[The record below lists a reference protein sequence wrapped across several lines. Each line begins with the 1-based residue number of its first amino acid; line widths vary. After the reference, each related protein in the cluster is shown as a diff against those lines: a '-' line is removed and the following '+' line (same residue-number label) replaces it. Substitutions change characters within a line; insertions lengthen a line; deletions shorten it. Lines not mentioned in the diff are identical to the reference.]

1 MINKLFLKLA
11 LKNLSLELLEALLAQ
26 GIDIARKK
34 GVDFMPGVESDK
46 AADMI
51 IDHLRKFLNGGDV
64 SDELKKALEMLSSQI
79 MDK

>member
-1 MINKLFLKLA
+1 MNKFLLKIL
-11 LKNLSLELLEALLAQ
+11 LKNLSLELLEGLLAQ

-34 GVDFMPGVESDK
+34 GIDFMPGMDSDK
-46 AADMI
+46 AADLLV
-51 IDHLRKFLNGGDV
+51 DHLRKFLAGDGV

>member
-1 MINKLFLKLA
+1 MNKFLLKMM

-34 GVDFMPGVESDK
+34 GVDFMPGIESDK
-46 AADMI
+46 AADML

-64 SDELKKALEMLSSQI
+64 SDDLKKALETLSLQL